1 MQIHLQMWMTYSANF
16 SLIHLYFL
24 IWLDPLPTIVSFANN
39 SQNISFKN
47 VVLILCLDF
56 VATSLW
62 YGNLLPWLQV
72 SRSSRRK
79 SMLSQ
84 CSGWEVLCLAFVSVN
99 CILCLL
105 CLCVMCH
112 ELKHNVYCQSDIWWC
127 VKCDLMMVVTVT
139 ECDNMV
145 IRANSG
151 ENDEARIATA

>member
-1 MQIHLQMWMTYSANF
+1 MKIHLQMWMTYSANF
-16 SLIHLYFL
+16 SLIPSYFS
-24 IWLDPLPTIVSFANN
+24 IWLDPLPTIMSFANN

-47 VVLILCLDF
+47 IVLILCLDF

-62 YGNLLPWLQV
+62 DGNLLPWLQV

-84 CSGWEVLCLAFVSVN
+84 CSGWEVLCLLFPGIVFFA
-99 CILCLL
+99 C
-105 CLCVMCH
+105 CVYLCH

>member
-1 MQIHLQMWMTYSANF
+1 MKIHLQMWMTYSANF
-16 SLIHLYFL
+16 SLIHSYFS
-24 IWLDPLPTIVSFANN
+24 IWLDPLPTIMSFANN

-47 VVLILCLDF
+47 IVLILCLDF

-62 YGNLLPWLQV
+62 GGNLLLWLQV

-84 CSGWEVLCLAFVSVN
+84 CSGWEVLCFRFRELYS
-99 CILCLL
+99 LL
-105 CLCVMCH
+105 IVFICAMNWSTS
-112 ELKHNVYCQSDIWWC
+112 NVYCQSDIWWC